1 MGRRPRVKVLDP
13 GEPSATMA
21 NPELANAMGDEASS
35 AIPLLPNVKDFDDS
49 IDSVADRG
57 EPRVSQD
64 ESRVSENEK
73 EEDEEETSTETDGSD
88 RPKRKS
94 TIQDQKRRIAE
105 LESQVEELLAK
116 LKKDRSAK
124 VTAQIRNTVID
135 LLVSGWDVIAY
146 ENGREP
152 IPEENTREW
161 AEAVIA
167 VLDEYNLWEFVNH
180 PITLLV
186 IQSGFMVFAIV
197 SADKIT
203 DNDALE
209 QTFKGRKSEP
219 LIGLFTL
226 LKGRRRRRELTVVK

>member
-13 GEPSATMA
+13 GEPSATLA
-21 NPELANAMGDEASS
+21 NPELANAMGDDASS
-35 AIPLLPNVKDFDDS
+35 AIPLLPNVKDFDGTVQS
-49 IDSVADRG
+49 PFDRIG
-57 EPRVSQD
+57 ERLSQAGD
-64 ESRVSENEK
+64 TASDK
-73 EEDEEETSTETDGSD
+73 EEEEEESSTETDGSD

-94 TIQDQKRRIAE
+94 TIQDQKKRISE

-135 LLVSGWDVIAY
+135 LLVGGWDVIAY